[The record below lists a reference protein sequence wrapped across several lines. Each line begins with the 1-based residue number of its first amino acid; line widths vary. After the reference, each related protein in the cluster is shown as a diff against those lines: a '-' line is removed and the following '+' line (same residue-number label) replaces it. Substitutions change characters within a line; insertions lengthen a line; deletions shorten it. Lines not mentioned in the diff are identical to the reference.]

1 MKKNKKTGIII
12 LSACLLVLIAGIAAV
27 AIAKARLIDD
37 KHIVSGASIN
47 GVDIGGLTK
56 EQASK
61 KVEEYKSYLKNRK
74 VTIKY
79 GDDKKE
85 TDTTFERLGFYIE
98 DDDYVEDAYNIGK
111 KGNIFKRFKEI
122 ISVNKKDVTYNLKTG
137 VDRDSLEKYVIL
149 KSRLHNKKVINSK
162 FKMTSKGLKATKS
175 QSGLK
180 VKIDDTVALFE
191 EKISNNLKDKSMTL
205 NAVVQTKKP
214 KYTKKM
220 NEKCTDLLGEYST
233 DYSSSTTDRCN
244 NVQTAA
250 GRINGTILN
259 PGQTFST
266 VKVIKDRTEENGYK
280 AGTRVFGRKGCLRC
294 RRRSMSGVND
304 FITMLL

>member
-205 NAVVQTKKP
+205 NAVVQTKKSR
-214 KYTKKM
+214 M
-220 NEKCTDLLGEYST
+220 IHWNG
-233 DYSSSTTDRCN
+233 
-244 NVQTAA
+244 
-250 GRINGTILN
+250 ING
-259 PGQTFST
+259 
-266 VKVIKDRTEENGYK
+266 
-280 AGTRVFGRKGCLRC
+280 
-294 RRRSMSGVND
+294 
-304 FITMLL
+304 

>member
-85 TDTTFERLGFYIE
+85 TDTTFERLGFYK
-98 DDDYVEDAYNIGK
+98 IG
-111 KGNIFKRFKEI
+111 RASCRE
-122 ISVNKKDVTYNLKTG
+122 
-137 VDRDSLEKYVIL
+137 
-149 KSRLHNKKVINSK
+149 
-162 FKMTSKGLKATKS
+162 
-175 QSGLK
+175 
-180 VKIDDTVALFE
+180 
-191 EKISNNLKDKSMTL
+191 
-205 NAVVQTKKP
+205 
-214 KYTKKM
+214 
-220 NEKCTDLLGEYST
+220 
-233 DYSSSTTDRCN
+233 
-244 NVQTAA
+244 
-250 GRINGTILN
+250 
-259 PGQTFST
+259 
-266 VKVIKDRTEENGYK
+266 
-280 AGTRVFGRKGCLRC
+280 RV
-294 RRRSMSGVND
+294 
-304 FITMLL
+304 